1 MKMKWKNEREI
12 KKKRE
17 KNIDSEWKRNEK
29 EMKQECKIMYSGL

>member
-29 EMKQECKIMYSGL
+29 EMKQEGKIMYSGL